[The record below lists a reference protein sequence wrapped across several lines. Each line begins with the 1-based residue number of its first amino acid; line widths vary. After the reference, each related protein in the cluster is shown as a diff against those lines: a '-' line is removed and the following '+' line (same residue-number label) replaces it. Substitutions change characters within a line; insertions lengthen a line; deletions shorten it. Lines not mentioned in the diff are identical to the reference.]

1 MSIPARRW
9 GACAFALVLA
19 ALTVSCSDDPSP
31 VEVRLLAFNDF
42 HGYILPPPEF
52 EMKLDD
58 PDGGP
63 PVTVS
68 VGGAAYLASLVKELK
83 AQNPNSMLVA
93 VGDVVGASPAISA
106 WTKDEATIEV
116 VGKMGVEISPVG
128 NHEFDQGKEELK
140 RLQNGGCAPVDPNA
154 NPNIK
159 SCALGPFAGASFRY
173 LAANVTDQSTGK
185 LLFPATHVRSFGKVS
200 VGFIGLTLK
209 DTPDTTR
216 GAGGLSFEDE
226 VPVIERHA
234 AALRQS
240 GVDAVVVL
248 LHQGGATT
256 ARKINDKSCPEL
268 SGPIRG
274 IVERLSRNID
284 VVLSAHTHKEYVCD
298 INGILLTQSGY
309 YGNMVADVSLTI
321 APGRGVIARSASSV
335 PVIRSS
341 STGSVPRGYRI
352 VKPDPEI
359 EALVQRYDDLSKPAR
374 SREIGYIAATVDRFD
389 DANGTRIDV
398 ADHPLGRLMA
408 DSYLAAAP
416 AGQPADL
423 AFVNPGGIRS
433 PALIFGSAGKVTYD
447 DLFAVSP
454 FANELYSVE
463 LTGEAL
469 LRLLEQQWEA
479 SNCAAKR
486 FKDMCGRVLQP
497 SAGLTY
503 TWQFNADAMGKP
515 NGTGSVV
522 VVDSIRINGA
532 PLDRARTYRVIAPGF
547 LAIEGGDYFTV
558 FTERGTSL
566 RNITTTDLDALQ
578 AYVARYPS
586 TLPYTEPPVRVT
598 CVGCQPFTP

>member
-1 MSIPARRW
+1 MLPKTLLQWTR
-9 GACAFALVLA
+9 ALAILVATLLA
-19 ALTVSCSDDPSP
+19 SCSDAPP
-31 VEVRLLAFNDF
+31 VVEVKLIAFNDF
-42 HGYILPPPEF
+42 HGYVLPPPDF
-52 EMKLDD
+52 ELRLTD

-63 PVTVS
+63 SVS
-68 VGGAAYLASLVKELK
+68 AAVGGAAYLATLVKELK
-83 AQNPNSMLVA
+83 AQNPNSMLVG
-93 VGDVVGASPAISA
+93 VGDLVGGSPAVSA
-106 WTKDEATIEV
+106 WTKDEATVEV
-116 VGKMGVEISPVG
+116 LSKMGVEISPVG
-128 NHEFDQGKEELK
+128 NHEFDQGKDELK
-140 RLQNGGCAPVDPNA
+140 RLQYGGCAPPDPKDS
-154 NPNIK
+154 NIK
-159 SCALGPFAGASFRY
+159 SCALGPFAGASYKY
-173 LAANVTDQSTGK
+173 LAANVTDQATGA
-185 LLFPATHVRSFGKVS
+185 LLFPATHIRRFGSAS

-234 AALRQS
+234 TELRRS

-248 LHQGGATT
+248 LHQGGGTT
-256 ARKINDKSCPEL
+256 AKSINDKTCPNL
-268 SGPIRG
+268 TGPVRG
-274 IVERLSRNID
+274 IVEKLSRNID

-298 INGILLTQSGY
+298 INGILLTQAGY

-321 APGRGVIARSASSV
+321 VPGRGVVAKSATSV

-374 SREIGYIAATVDRFD
+374 ASEIGFIAATLDRFD

-416 AGQPADL
+416 AGQPADI

-433 PALIFGSAGKVTYD
+433 PALSYGTTGKVTYD

-454 FANELYSVE
+454 FANELYSID

-479 SNCAAKR
+479 ANCAAKR

-497 SAGLTY
+497 SSSLTY
-503 TWQFNADAMGKP
+503 TWQFNADSMGKP
-515 NGTGSVV
+515 GGTGSVV
-522 VVDSIRINGA
+522 KVDSIRINGA
-532 PLDRARTYRVIAPGF
+532 PLELAKTYRVIAPAF
-547 LAIEGGDYFTV
+547 LAAEGGDYFTV
-558 FTERGTSL
+558 FTERGTNP
-566 RNITTTDLDALQ
+566 RNITTTDLDALRT
-578 AYVARYPS
+578 YVAKYPAS
-586 TLPYTEPPVRVT
+586 NPYPAPALRVT
-598 CVGCQPFTP
+598 CEGCQPFTP

>member
-1 MSIPARRW
+1 VPLVA
-9 GACAFALVLA
+9 AFL
-19 ALTVSCSDDPSP
+19 VSCSDAPSV
-31 VEVRLLAFNDF
+31 VEVKLIAFNDF
-42 HGYILPPPEF
+42 HGYILPPPDF
-52 EMKLDD
+52 ELRLND

-63 PVTVS
+63 AVTAS
-68 VGGAAYLASLVKELK
+68 VGGVAYLATLVKQLK
-83 AQNPNSMLVA
+83 AENPNSMLVG
-93 VGDVVGASPAISA
+93 VGDLVGGSPAISA
-106 WTKDEATIEV
+106 WTKDEATVEILS
-116 VGKMGVEISPVG
+116 KMGVEISPVG

-140 RLQNGGCAPVDPNA
+140 RLQYGGCASAKLNA
-154 NPNIK
+154 DPNIK
-159 SCALGPFAGASFRY
+159 SCAFGPFAGASYKY
-173 LAANVTDQSTGK
+173 LAANVTDQATGA
-185 LLFPATHVRSFGKVS
+185 LLFPATHIRRFGSAS

-216 GAGGLSFEDE
+216 GADGLSFEDE

-234 AALRQS
+234 TELRRS

-248 LHQGGATT
+248 LHQGGGTT
-256 ARKINDKSCPEL
+256 AKSINDKTCPNL
-268 SGPIRG
+268 TGPVRG
-274 IVERLSRNID
+274 IVEKLSRNID

-309 YGNMVADVSLTI
+309 YGNMVADVNLTI
-321 APGRGVIARSASSV
+321 VPGQGVIAKSASSV

-359 EALVQRYDDLSKPAR
+359 EALVQKYDELSKPAR
-374 SREIGYIAATVDRFD
+374 GSEIGFIAATLDRFD

-416 AGQPADL
+416 AGQPADI

-433 PALIFGSAGKVTYD
+433 PALNYGSTGKVTYD

-454 FANELYSVE
+454 FANELYSID

-479 SNCAAKR
+479 ANCAAKR

-497 SAGLTY
+497 SASLTY
-503 TWQFNADAMGKP
+503 TWQFNVDSMGKP
-515 NGTGSVV
+515 SGTGSVV
-522 VVDSIRINGA
+522 KVDSIRIHGV
-532 PLDRARTYRVIAPGF
+532 PLEPAKTYRVIAAAF
-547 LAIEGGDYFTV
+547 LAAEGGDYFTV
-558 FTERGTSL
+558 FTERGTNL
-566 RNITTTDLDALQ
+566 RNITTTDLDALRN
-578 AYVARYPS
+578 YVAKYPS
-586 TLPYTEPPVRVT
+586 GNPYPVPALRVT
-598 CVGCQPFTP
+598 CEGCQPFAP